1 MNLWSERCV
10 GGALRLGQHRA
21 RDQFTLLLMVVFAIV
36 AVSLAAVGVYGV
48 LSYTLSQRTHEI
60 GVRMA
65 LGAQARQVRA
75 IIMKQAVLVAGI
87 GMLIGMA
94 GAFWLSRFLESI
106 VFGVSTRDP
115 AVFIAV
121 ALVLSVVVVL
131 AGYVPARRA
140 TQVDPLDSL
149 RSD

>member
-1 MNLWSERCV
+1 
-10 GGALRLGQHRA
+10 
-21 RDQFTLLLMVVFAIV
+21 MVVFAIV